1 MSKLRMLSIILSICL
16 ISLVAF
22 GAQAQDEP
30 VSLRFTVWIGP
41 GPAMDMLN
49 GIAAEYTAEHP
60 NVSISFDTVTF
71 SEYTSQLV
79 LQLAGSNPPDGGWIL
94 ENTAPQFVQS
104 GVITDLMP
112 TLMAYP
118 DYNFDDLEQS
128 ALGLWLDGD
137 ALYGLPFS
145 TSPFLI
151 IYNADA
157 FEAAGLES
165 PNELAARGE
174 WTWEALASAAK
185 AIKDSQ
191 GIYGFENA
199 DGTVYA
205 EGFWSTMF
213 PIMRAYGGGAW
224 DAEGNCLMNSPESV
238 AGVQLYH
245 DMVFV
250 DGSAVPPGEAATFAG
265 GQAAMRIGQISRV
278 AQLDGATFAWDL
290 APMPDGPAGSSSVI
304 GQAAL
309 AVFRNSPNQE
319 VALDFIAFLTNE
331 ANSETMSQ
339 FFPPARKSVLGSDT
353 FLNSNTRLTPE
364 QMMLVV
370 DGIATGVVL
379 PSSVNYSQINLQ
391 TRALFDE
398 LWFADADIQGV
409 MNGACEMIAPL
420 LGN

>member
-1 MSKLRMLSIILSICL
+1 MSKQKVVSVLL
-16 ISLVAF
+16 SLVLIFVVAL

-30 VSLRFTVWIGP
+30 VSLRFTVWVGP

-49 GIAAEYTAEHP
+49 GIAADYTAEHP
-60 NVSISFDTVTF
+60 NVSVTFDTLTF

-118 DYNFDDLEQS
+118 DYNFDDLEPS
-128 ALGLWLDGD
+128 TLGLWRDGD

-151 IYNADA
+151 IYNKDA
-157 FEAAGLES
+157 FEAAGLED
-165 PNELAARGE
+165 PNVLAASGE

-185 AIKDSQ
+185 AISDTQ
-191 GIYGFENA
+191 DMYGFENT
-199 DGTVYA
+199 DGTVYTT
-205 EGFWSTMF
+205 GFWTTMYPF
-213 PIMRAYGGGAW
+213 MRGYGGGAW
-224 DAEGNCLMNSPESV
+224 DADGNCLLNSPESV
-238 AGVQLYH
+238 EAVQLYH

-278 AQLDGATFAWDL
+278 SQLDGATFGWDI
-290 APMPDGPAGSSSVI
+290 APMPDGPAGTSSVI

-309 AVFRNSPNQE
+309 AAFRNSPNRD
-319 VALDFIAFLTNE
+319 VALDFLAYMTNE

-339 FFPPARKSVLGSDT
+339 FFPSARASVLSSDT
-353 FLNSNTRLTPE
+353 FLNSNTRLSPE
-364 QMMLVV
+364 QMALVV
-370 DGIATGVVL
+370 DGISDGVVL
-379 PSSVNYSQINLQ
+379 PSSPNYSQISLQ
-391 TRALFDE
+391 MQGLLDE
-398 LWFADADIQGV
+398 LWAPDANIQGTLDAV
-409 MNGACEMIAPL
+409 CETIAPL
-420 LGN
+420 LQ